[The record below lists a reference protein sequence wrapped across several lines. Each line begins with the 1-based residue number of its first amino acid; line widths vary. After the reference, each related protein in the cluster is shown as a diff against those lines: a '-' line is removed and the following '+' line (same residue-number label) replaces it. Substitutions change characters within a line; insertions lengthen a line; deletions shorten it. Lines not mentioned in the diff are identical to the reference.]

1 MKASGQAT
9 LPRMSIEFAANLAP
23 PTAPEADSLNEL
35 AGWLRAAGDPL
46 RLHTLRLLA
55 RDAFGV
61 QELCQLLDI
70 KQPSLSHHLKILL
83 QAGLV
88 TTRRERTSVF
98 YRRDPG
104 GAVAGTLKHTLLA
117 AIDQHPL
124 PDEIQA
130 RLADIHLQRSE
141 ASRRFFAEHASDFR
155 RQQEQIA
162 EFQEYGPLVVR
173 RALRHAGG
181 VALEIGP
188 GEGDLLPLLA
198 PYFQQVIALDNS
210 PEMLARS
217 QAVCADLPSVSC
229 RLGDLDNDAVL
240 ATLPTPDVLI
250 MNMVL
255 HHVPDPRRLLSR
267 ACQLLTSGGRL
278 ILTELCSH
286 DQDWVRDAC
295 GDAWLGFDPD
305 QLMRWLTDSGLQAVS
320 ADYLALRNGFRVQI
334 HEFTP
339 SGNPS

>member
-9 LPRMSIEFAANLAP
+9 LPRMTTDHTPAPAAESDALLA
-23 PTAPEADSLNEL
+23 L
-35 AGWLRAAGDPL
+35 AGWLRATGDPL
-46 RLHTLRLLA
+46 RLLILRLLA

-117 AIDQHPL
+117 ALDGHPL
-124 PDEIQA
+124 PAPVQS
-130 RLADIHLQRSE
+130 RLADIHQQRSD

-162 EFQEYGPLVVR
+162 EFQEYGPLVLR
-173 RALRHAGG
+173 RAQRHAGG

-198 PYFQQVIALDNS
+198 PHFRQVIALDNS

-217 QAVCADLPSVSC
+217 QAVCADLPTVSC
-229 RLGDLDNDAVL
+229 RLGDLDDDAVL
-240 ATLPTPDVLI
+240 GALPRPDVLI

-255 HHVPDPRRLLSR
+255 HHVPDPQRLLAR
-267 ACQLLTSGGRL
+267 ACRLLPAGGRL
-278 ILTELCSH
+278 LLTELCSH

-305 QLMRWLTDSGLQAVS
+305 QLMRWLTANGLQPVS